1 MFRGLNKS
9 LLYVIM
15 DEVKSEAEDMV
26 IKFITQCLTKEE
38 RKEIWNG
45 EDCLTSLTNDAVVD
59 IQERLW
65 DLVKSELNWKFIVDK
80 VRKYVKE
87 EASPSES
94 ENEEEEEENIDS
106 E

>member
-1 MFRGLNKS
+1 
-9 LLYVIM
+9 M
-15 DEVKSEAEDMV
+15 DEVKGEVEDMV

-45 EDCLTSLTNDAVVD
+45 EDCLQSLTNDAVVD

-65 DLVKSELNWKFIVDK
+65 DLVKSELNWRFIVDK
-80 VRKYVKE
+80 VRKYVKD
-87 EASPSES
+87 EASSSES
-94 ENEEEEEENIDS
+94 EDEEEEEENIDS